1 MRVLRGDVWGWVVIT
16 FVTLLNNCY
25 LGIEIETRFWAGRY
39 GEKDKSPKT
48 NPLKLKRLNWQEPT
62 MKKEIGKIMRVVV
75 LIMALATAASNVTMA
90 QDFMGS
96 MGPRSKTQTQEQ
108 KSKSAKST
116 QKKGT
121 TAAKTKKEKHFD
133 LPDKP
138 NVTDANGLKQ
148 GEWGPKYDNG
158 QYKYVATFKDGR
170 PVGSVVRYTRDGKKS
185 MQMTYDSKSDTC
197 FVLTYHPN
205 GKLAS
210 RGQYVNQKREGTW
223 KLYKADG
230 ILVCTEEYFVGKRH
244 GIQTILYEDGKTM
257 EMITWVDGSQT
268 GPYIKFYIGGAKEIE
283 TNYKYGQ
290 LDGHYRS
297 WGLDGKLSQE
307 GDYDN
312 GVRVGKWHLRYAEL
326 NTEIDVVYDKYGR
339 AENQALLDSLDNRMI
354 ELGEQQIGKY
364 TDPQD
369 FMNNPEDYLPFSM
382 Q

>member
-1 MRVLRGDVWGWVVIT
+1 M
-16 FVTLLNNCY
+16 
-25 LGIEIETRFWAGRY
+25 
-39 GEKDKSPKT
+39 
-48 NPLKLKRLNWQEPT
+48 
-62 MKKEIGKIMRVVV
+62 IMT
-75 LIMALATAASNVTMA
+75 LATATSNVTMA

-205 GKLAS
+205 GKLA
-210 RGQYVNQKREGTW
+210 G
-223 KLYKADG
+223 
-230 ILVCTEEYFVGKRH
+230 
-244 GIQTILYEDGKTM
+244 
-257 EMITWVDGSQT
+257 GST
-268 GPYIKFYIGGAKEIE
+268 
-283 TNYKYGQ
+283 
-290 LDGHYRS
+290 
-297 WGLDGKLSQE
+297 
-307 GDYDN
+307 
-312 GVRVGKWHLRYAEL
+312 
-326 NTEIDVVYDKYGR
+326 
-339 AENQALLDSLDNRMI
+339 
-354 ELGEQQIGKY
+354 
-364 TDPQD
+364 
-369 FMNNPEDYLPFSM
+369 
-382 Q
+382 